1 MGDND
6 SDGTFL
12 ASAAG
17 KPAELASILAGRI
30 TAGQYPPGTR
40 LPSER
45 ELAATFRVSRGTVR
59 DAVAILAQRHVVR
72 TKWGAG
78 TIVLDTDEAS
88 LAIETVLRQADHER
102 GNIRELRDLVE
113 PPMAALAARRA
124 SPSDLVT
131 LHGIIDHT
139 DIRMTPRE
147 SLRMDMAFHLAL
159 AESTGNPL
167 LAALLRFVNDSAEA
181 TRAGTHSTVP
191 RRRVSLDGHRA
202 IFARVQAGDA
212 PGAQQAMLDH
222 LRAIGGMDVLGIQP
236 QQPAELKEPTKPM
249 EPAKPMKPTR
259 QARGER

>member
-40 LPSER
+40 LPGER
-45 ELAATFRVSRGTVR
+45 ELAATFHVSRGTVR

-167 LAALLRFVNDSAEA
+167 LAPDIPNLIVTPHCAWASRESRQRLVAQLAENIQSFLSGTPLRVV
-181 TRAGTHSTVP
+181 G
-191 RRRVSLDGHRA
+191 
-202 IFARVQAGDA
+202 
-212 PGAQQAMLDH
+212 
-222 LRAIGGMDVLGIQP
+222 
-236 QQPAELKEPTKPM
+236 
-249 EPAKPMKPTR
+249 
-259 QARGER
+259 